1 MFLMV
6 KPSKTLTLGRLQA
19 SLVCSRL
26 IAFFMVLDSLDQLHR
41 VAESRLSDL
50 ISDAKLVIKNM
61 QNKHFFDLFLNYFD
75 IKIAKHW
82 NSIIYKTK
90 TYKNPPKTSLFSWKH
105 FTQNWRFFFW
115 LSVAG
120 WFSVPCISAHFR
132 PIFRVVAEIT
142 AICLDEYFY
151 PRDYIILT
159 YSLHTYHYPPHHA
172 VTQRRSDTA
181 TFAICDVPKIPYI
194 IIYIIIYYNI

>member
-1 MFLMV
+1 MFF
-6 KPSKTLTLGRLQA
+6 
-19 SLVCSRL
+19 
-26 IAFFMVLDSLDQLHR
+26 IALDSFDQLHR

-61 QNKHFFDLFLNYFD
+61 QNKLFFDLFQNYFD

-90 TYKNPPKTSLFSWKH
+90 TFKKPPKTSLFSWKH
-105 FTQNWRFFFW
+105 FTQNWRFSFW
-115 LSVAG
+115 SSVVG
-120 WFSVPCISAHFR
+120 WFLCSLYFCAFC
-132 PIFRVVAEIT
+132 PIFRVAAEIT
-142 AICLDEYFY
+142 AISVDKYFK
-151 PRDYIILT
+151 RWDYIILIH
-159 YSLHTYHYPPHHA
+159 SLHTCHHSPLHA

-181 TFAICDVPKIPYI
+181 SFAICNVPKIHYI